1 MENTE
6 ELNDSVFQFSPIDRD
21 SVTGFEL
28 WKAHEEYLVCYKYLH
43 IFEFYKSLEK
53 AKSNY
58 LEYILNPKYVI

>member
-6 ELNDSVFQFSPIDRD
+6 ELNDSVFQFSLIDRD

-58 LEYILNPKYVI
+58 IEYILNPKYVI

>member
-6 ELNDSVFQFSPIDRD
+6 ELNDSVFQFSLIDRD

-28 WKAHEEYLVCYKYLH
+28 WKAHEEYLICYKYLH

-58 LEYILNPKYVI
+58 IEYILNPKYVI

>member
-6 ELNDSVFQFSPIDRD
+6 ELNHSVFQFSLIDRD

-53 AKSNY
+53 AKSHY
-58 LEYILNPKYVI
+58 IEYILSPKYVI